1 MDDETTLPN
10 WITYTLSAGIIIF
23 AIGLITDDIYMVV
36 TGLALAIMATVSKTG
51 EKVIQTLSTR
61 PKGL

>member
-1 MDDETTLPN
+1 MNDETTPPN

-23 AIGLITDDIYMVV
+23 AIGLIINDIYMVV
-36 TGLALAIMATVSKTG
+36 TGLSLAIMATISATG